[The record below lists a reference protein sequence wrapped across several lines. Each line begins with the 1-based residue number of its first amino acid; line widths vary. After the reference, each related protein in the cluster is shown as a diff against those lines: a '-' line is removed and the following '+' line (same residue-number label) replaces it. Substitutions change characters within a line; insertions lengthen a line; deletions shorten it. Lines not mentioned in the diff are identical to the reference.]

1 METKFLLFHGD
12 KLNLF
17 STTGTSFSYQVEI
30 TNIRPLRVQLQ
41 SAVSEVDLNK
51 LHSAGE
57 IILADARRG
66 YAYRGNVASV
76 NGQDIEISLNGRHE
90 DRDFFR
96 VNTVIGL
103 GYEIIKR
110 APGASRSGADDESAL
125 MDFKKFSSEAAEHDV
140 MARMMFSMFSEV
152 RKLREQIQKSTEYD
166 TSIISQRVVSL
177 SGSGIKFISSVEVN
191 KGDVIRVSLML
202 PDEDRP
208 LIFTC
213 KIVRVEV
220 EMGAPGKT
228 SLSVACNF
236 LEISES
242 CREAIVRFVFQS
254 QRQMLRHR

>member
-17 STTGTSFSYQVEI
+17 STTGSSFSYQVEI
-30 TNIRPLRVQLQ
+30 TAIKPLRVQLL
-41 SAVSEVDLNK
+41 SAISESDLNK

-66 YAYRGNVASV
+66 YAYRGSVASV
-76 NGQDIEISLNGRHE
+76 NGQDVEISLNGRHE

-110 APGASRSGADDESAL
+110 APGASRSADDDEKAL
-125 MDFKKFSSEAAEHDV
+125 TDFKKYSTEAADSDV
-140 MARMMFSMFSEV
+140 MAKMMFSMFNEV

-191 KGDVIRVSLML
+191 KGDVLRISLML
-202 PDEDRP
+202 PEEDRP
-208 LIFTC
+208 LIFTS
-213 KIVRVEV
+213 KVVRVEV

-228 SLSVACNF
+228 SLSVACNYV
-236 LEISES
+236 EISEA

-254 QRQMLRHR
+254 QRQMLRRR

>member
-1 METKFLLFHGD
+1 
-12 KLNLF
+12 
-17 STTGTSFSYQVEI
+17 
-30 TNIRPLRVQLQ
+30 LRVRLL
-41 SAVSEVDLNK
+41 SAVSESDLNK

-66 YAYRGNVASV
+66 YAYQGSVASV
-76 NGQDIEISLNGRHE
+76 NGQEIELSLKGRHE

-110 APGASRSGADDESAL
+110 APGASRNEDDEEIAASE
-125 MDFKKFSSEAAEHDV
+125 FKKFSSEATEHDV
-140 MARMMFSMFSEV
+140 MAKLMFSMFSEV
-152 RKLREQIQKSTEYD
+152 RKLREQIQKSTQYD

-191 KGDVIRVSLML
+191 KGDVLRVSLML
-202 PDEDRP
+202 PEEDRP
-208 LIFTC
+208 LIFTA
-213 KIVRVEV
+213 KVVRVEV

-228 SLSVACNF
+228 SLSVACNYM
-236 LEISES
+236 EISEA

-254 QRQMLRHR
+254 QRQMLRRR